1 MTAACDRS
9 STCCSRLK
17 QDTHIL
23 RLNFQIFSIKKYSV
37 QTARALTLTFG
48 LGRTSR
54 YSRHTAGLASGGVKR
69 KDTNTCTGS
78 VPTQRRSVFFFTLLL
93 LASSFT
99 CFFLCVSILFQM
111 SCVCMRKATKDNKA
125 KKTERK
131 REGSRVRQIS
141 ELSGADVSSTGCKQ
155 QQHHA

>member
-1 MTAACDRS
+1 MTAACDSRSS

-23 RLNFQIFSIKKYSV
+23 SLNFQIFSIKKYSV

-54 YSRHTAGLASGGVKR
+54 YSRHTAGLAGGGVKR

-78 VPTQRRSVFFFTLLL
+78 VPTQRRSVLFFTLRLL
-93 LASSFT
+93 LV
-99 CFFLCVSILFQM
+99 FFFMCVSILFQM